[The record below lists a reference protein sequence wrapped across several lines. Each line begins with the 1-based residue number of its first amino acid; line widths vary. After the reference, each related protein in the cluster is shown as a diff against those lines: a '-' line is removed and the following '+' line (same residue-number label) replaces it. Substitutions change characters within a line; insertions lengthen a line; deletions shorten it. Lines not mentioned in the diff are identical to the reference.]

1 MPAERGI
8 QGETKM
14 TKRSQYLEA
23 YLKAAAVHRWAPGT
37 FLAYTLKGKAK
48 DWMRRDQRALEN
60 ALVEEVKSGRVVKV
74 RSVLGSVAYIP
85 VEALREGEEILK

>member
-1 MPAERGI
+1 
-8 QGETKM
+8 M

-23 YLKAAAVHRWAPGT
+23 YLKAASLHRWAPGT
-37 FLAYTLKGKAK
+37 FLAYTLKGRAK
-48 DWMRRDQRALEN
+48 DWMGRYQRALEN
-60 ALVEEVKSGRVVKV
+60 ALEAEIKAGRVVKV